1 MNPNTIACP
10 QCHTKIEIT
19 KAMTAQIADRV
30 RREVEAEVEARKEVV
45 EQEAQKVI
53 ADRAALAKA
62 EAELDQRVKDEV
74 EAGITER
81 RAAIVAQ
88 ARKQAQSDAAIE
100 LAEKAERVTELE
112 GKLKDSKQVELKLR
126 KRERELEEKSDSL
139 ELDVARRV
147 KEETDRVRAAA
158 KKQAD
163 EEHLLKHKET
173 QEQNAALLAKVQ
185 DLTRKLEQ
193 GSQQA
198 QGEALELVLEDV
210 LGSAFPLDEIE
221 EIAKGVNGGDWLQHV
236 TEPNGLEC
244 GRILWET
251 KNAKK
256 WSSAW
261 LPKLRGDQRG
271 AKAEIA
277 VLVTEAMPPDTQH
290 LAEIDGVWV
299 CTRACAATL
308 GAALRAGLVELAKA
322 RQAAEGKHDKIE
334 RVYDYLSGTEFRQRI
349 AGTVEPLVQM
359 QAGLNSERRA
369 MARIWAAREKQIEAA
384 ILGLQGMYGDL
395 QGIVG
400 STTLPTLDQMDLPQL
415 ESATPDN
422 GHVSG

>member
-10 QCHTKIEIT
+10 QCHTQIEIT
-19 KAMTAQIADRV
+19 KAMTAQIADRI

-53 ADRAALAKA
+53 ADRSALAKA
-62 EAELDQRVKDEV
+62 QAELDQTVQEGV
-74 EAGITER
+74 EAGIAAQ

-100 LAEKAERVTELE
+100 LAEKADRVTELE

-126 KRERELEEKSDSL
+126 KRERELEEKTESL

-147 KEETDRVRAAA
+147 KDETDRIRAAA
-158 KKQAD
+158 KKQSD
-163 EEHLLKHKET
+163 DEHLLKNKEA
-173 QEQNAALLAKVQ
+173 QEQNSSLRRQVEEL
-185 DLTRKLEQ
+185 RRRLEQ

-210 LGSAFPLDEIE
+210 LGRAFPLDEIE
-221 EIAKGVNGGDWLQHV
+221 EIAKGVNGGDWLQHI

-256 WSSAW
+256 WSAGW
-261 LPKLRGDQRG
+261 LPKLREDQRG

-415 ESATPDN
+415 ESAAPDN